1 MAGEEIRDFRK
12 KIKLTQKELAL
23 KLGVTSQTVANW
35 EQGISKPSILARR
48 QLERLKNKRRTK

>member
-12 KIKLTQKELAL
+12 KMKLTQKELAL

-35 EQGISKPSILARR
+35 EQGISNPDRR
-48 QLERLKNKRRTK
+48 SRIALRRIMK

>member
-35 EQGISKPSILARR
+35 EQGISKPSRLARR
-48 QLERLKNKRRTK
+48 QLERLRRNMK